1 MNQIFKRYKYVSK
14 TFSRFSL
21 EKNNPLE
28 SNIDEKATAW
38 INDELALCG
47 PNAAIVSVNTEYI
60 PPERDIQRYTS
71 LVLISVCIGINEK
84 V

>member
-1 MNQIFKRYKYVSK
+1 MNQLFKRYKYVSK

-38 INDELALCG
+38 INDELVLCG

-60 PPERDIQRYTS
+60 PPESDIQRYTS
-71 LVLISVCIGINEK
+71 LVLISICIGINDK
-84 V
+84 T